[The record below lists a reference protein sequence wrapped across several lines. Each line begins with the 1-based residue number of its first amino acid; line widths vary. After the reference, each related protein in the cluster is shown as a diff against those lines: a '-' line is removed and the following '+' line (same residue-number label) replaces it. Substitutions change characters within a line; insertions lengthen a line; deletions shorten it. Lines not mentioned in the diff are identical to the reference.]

1 MDAPQSENNEF
12 PPLSFRDFSTAFAHL
27 SDSELRFAYWIFR
40 MMNNS
45 ALTNTLTGLAEW
57 ALKWN
62 LPIRWAV
69 KPTVFRV
76 FCGGETIFE
85 SLQAVEKLGVNQ
97 IGAILDYSVEGQDKE
112 IEFGKTETEIV
123 RIIQL
128 AKENTN
134 IPVSCIKV
142 SGIASNAL
150 LEKLSSNKDLNDS
163 EKREAANLHL
173 RFERICQ
180 AAFDNNVPLYVD
192 AEESWIQDAIDRLVE
207 SMMVRYN
214 KERAIIFQT
223 IQMFRHDRLEY
234 YKKLIERGRREGFK
248 IGMKIVRGAYLDKEN
263 LRAKEK
269 GYPTPINLT
278 KQATDDMYNVA
289 LKLSV
294 ENIDWVEICAGTHNE
309 ESTMLL
315 TELMAQNG
323 LPNNHPHIYFSQ
335 LYGMSDYMSFNLAAS
350 GYNVSKYLPY
360 GPVKATLPYLLR
372 RAKENSA
379 IAGQMGKEY
388 SLIVN
393 ERKRRSQESFDVE
406 EIAN

>member
-1 MDAPQSENNEF
+1 MENKARGNEF

-27 SDSELRFAYWIFR
+27 SDRELRFSFWIFR
-40 MMNNS
+40 LMNNTRLTN
-45 ALTNTLTGLAEW
+45 ALTTLAEL
-57 ALKWN
+57 ALKWKM
-62 LPIRWAV
+62 PISWAV
-69 KPTVFRV
+69 KPTIFRV

-85 SLQAVEKLGVNQ
+85 SLKAVDKLSVSR
-97 IGAILDYSVEGQDKE
+97 IGAILDYSVEGQDRE

-128 AKENTN
+128 AAENPN

-150 LEKLSSNKDLNDS
+150 LEKLSSGKGLNES
-163 EKREAANLHL
+163 EKREAAGLHQ

-180 AAFDNNVPLYVD
+180 AAFEHNVPLYVD
-192 AEESWIQDAIDRLVE
+192 AEESWIQGAIDRLVE
-207 SMMVRYN
+207 SMMARFN
-214 KERAIIFQT
+214 TKRAIIFQT
-223 IQMFRHDRLEY
+223 IQMFRHDRLDY

-248 IGMKIVRGAYLDKEN
+248 IGVKIVRGAYLDKEN
-263 LRAKEK
+263 NRAKEM
-269 GYPTPINLT
+269 GYPTPIQPD
-278 KQATDDMYNVA
+278 KAATDRDYNAA

-294 ENIDWVEICAGTHNE
+294 DNIDWVEICAGTHNE
-309 ESTMLL
+309 ESTIYF
-315 TELMAQNG
+315 TELMAERG
-323 LPNNHPHIYFSQ
+323 LQNNHPHVYFSQ

-360 GPVKATLPYLLR
+360 GPVRATLPYLMR

-388 SLIVN
+388 SMIVN
-393 ERKRRSQESFDVE
+393 ERKRRRAESFEV
-406 EIAN
+406 

>member
-1 MDAPQSENNEF
+1 MDKPQSENNEF

-27 SDSELRFAYWIFR
+27 SDSELRFSFWIFR
-40 MMNNS
+40 MMNNQ
-45 ALTNTLTGLAEW
+45 TLTRFFTALAEL

-85 SLQAVEKLGVNQ
+85 SLKAVEKLGVNQ

-128 AKENTN
+128 AKENSN

-142 SGIASNAL
+142 SGIAKNRL
-150 LEKLSSNKDLNDS
+150 LEKLSSNKELNDS
-163 EKREAANLHL
+163 ERREAGNLHL

-180 AAFDNNVPLYVD
+180 AAYDNQVPIYVD

-234 YKKLIERGRREGFK
+234 YKQLIERGRREDFK

-263 LRAKEK
+263 SRAKEM
-269 GYPTPINLT
+269 GYPTPINPT
-278 KQATDDMYNVA
+278 KQATDDHYNAA
-289 LKLSV
+289 LELSI

-309 ESTMLL
+309 ESSMLL
-315 TELMAQNG
+315 TELMAQKG
-323 LPNNHPHIYFSQ
+323 LQNNHPHIYFSQ

-360 GPVKATLPYLLR
+360 GPVKATLPYLMR

-379 IAGQMGKEY
+379 IAGQMGKEF
-388 SLIVN
+388 SMIVN
-393 ERKRRSQESFDVE
+393 ERRRRRHESFEV
-406 EIAN
+406 

>member
-1 MDAPQSENNEF
+1 MDVPQSENNEF

-27 SDSELRFAYWIFR
+27 SDNDLRFSYWIFR

-45 ALTNTLTGLAEW
+45 TLTNVLTSLAEW

-134 IPVSCIKV
+134 IPVSCIKL
-142 SGIASNAL
+142 SGIASNSL

-163 EKREAANLHL
+163 EKREAANWHL

-180 AAFDNNVPLYVD
+180 AAFDG
-192 AEESWIQDAIDRLVE
+192 
-207 SMMVRYN
+207 
-214 KERAIIFQT
+214 
-223 IQMFRHDRLEY
+223 
-234 YKKLIERGRREGFK
+234 KKL
-248 IGMKIVRGAYLDKEN
+248 
-263 LRAKEK
+263 
-269 GYPTPINLT
+269 
-278 KQATDDMYNVA
+278 
-289 LKLSV
+289 
-294 ENIDWVEICAGTHNE
+294 
-309 ESTMLL
+309 
-315 TELMAQNG
+315 
-323 LPNNHPHIYFSQ
+323 SQ
-335 LYGMSDYMSFNLAAS
+335 LS
-350 GYNVSKYLPY
+350 
-360 GPVKATLPYLLR
+360 
-372 RAKENSA
+372 
-379 IAGQMGKEY
+379 
-388 SLIVN
+388 
-393 ERKRRSQESFDVE
+393 
-406 EIAN
+406 

>member
-1 MDAPQSENNEF
+1 MDKPQSENNEF

-27 SDSELRFAYWIFR
+27 SDSELRFSFWIFR
-40 MMNNS
+40 MMNNQ
-45 ALTNTLTGLAEW
+45 TLTRFFTALAEL

-69 KPTVFRV
+69 KSTVFRV

-85 SLQAVEKLGVNQ
+85 SLKAVEKLGVNQ

-128 AKENTN
+128 AKENSN

-142 SGIASNAL
+142 SGIAKNSL
-150 LEKLSSNKDLNDS
+150 LEKLSSNKELNDS
-163 EKREAANLHL
+163 ERREAGNLHL

-180 AAFDNNVPLYVD
+180 AAYDNQVPIYVD

-207 SMMVRYN
+207 SMMARCN

-234 YKKLIERGRREGFK
+234 YKQLIERGRREDFK

-263 LRAKEK
+263 SRAKEM
-269 GYPTPINLT
+269 GYPTTINPT
-278 KQATDDMYNVA
+278 KQATDDHYNAA
-289 LKLSV
+289 LELSI

-309 ESTMLL
+309 ESSMLL
-315 TELMAQNG
+315 TELMAQKG
-323 LPNNHPHIYFSQ
+323 LQNNHPHIYFSQ

-360 GPVKATLPYLLR
+360 GPVKATLPYLMR

-379 IAGQMGKEY
+379 IAGQMGKEF
-388 SLIVN
+388 SMIVN
-393 ERKRRSQESFDVE
+393 ERKRRRHESFEV
-406 EIAN
+406 

>member
-1 MDAPQSENNEF
+1 MDQPQSEHNEF

-27 SDSELRFAYWIFR
+27 SDNELRFSFWIFR
-40 MMNNS
+40 MMNNT
-45 ALTNTLTGLAEW
+45 ALTNILIALAELG
-57 ALKWN
+57 LKWG

-150 LEKLSSNKDLNDS
+150 LEKLSSNKDLNDT
-163 EKREAANLHL
+163 EKREAANWNL

-180 AAFDNNVPLYVD
+180 AAFDHDVPIYLD
-192 AEESWIQDAIDRLVE
+192 AEESWIQDAIDRIVE
-207 SMMVRYN
+207 TMMARYN
-214 KERAIIFQT
+214 KDRAIVFQT

-234 YKKLIERGRREGFK
+234 YKNLIARGRREGFK
-248 IGMKIVRGAYLDKEN
+248 VGMKIVRGAYLDKEN
-263 LRAKEK
+263 LRAKEM
-269 GYPTPINLT
+269 GYPTPINPT
-278 KQATDDMYNVA
+278 KQATDDAYNAA
-289 LKLSV
+289 LELSI

-309 ESTMLL
+309 ESSMWL
-315 TELMAQNG
+315 TELMAQKG
-323 LPNNHPHIYFSQ
+323 LQNNHPHIYFSQ

-388 SLIVN
+388 SMIVN
-393 ERKRRSQESFDVE
+393 ERKRRSQESFGDLDSG
-406 EIAN
+406 I